1 MISSHALETGRHDHK
16 PAGECTLQCA
26 ANRGAA
32 PVVQEAAW
40 YAVHTRPRHEKQVG
54 ERLKAK
60 GLEVFLPLIRRS
72 RVYGKRRAEVDVPL
86 FSCYLFVKSPSD
98 RLLDVGWTRGL
109 IRILGAGNGRYS
121 AVPRDQIDRLRTAL
135 DTGLSLDPHPY
146 LEQGHRV
153 RVKSGPLA
161 GAEGVLVRKDR
172 HHRLVIAIDLIA
184 KAASLS
190 IRADD
195 VEPL

>member
-1 MISSHALETGRHDHK
+1 MISGNAVEIGRHDFRLGGGCGWRH
-16 PAGECTLQCA
+16 AED
-26 ANRGAA
+26 RSAA
-32 PVVQEAAW
+32 PVAQEAAW

-60 GLEVFLPLIRRS
+60 GFEVFLPLIRRS
-72 RVYGKRRAEVDVPL
+72 RLCRRRRVEVDAPL
-86 FSCYLFVKSPSD
+86 FSCYLFVNAPAD
-98 RLLDVGWTRGL
+98 RLLDAGWTPGV
-109 IRILGAGNGRYS
+109 IRILGAGNGRYA
-121 AVPRDQIDRLRTAL
+121 AVPSEQIRGIQMALYAGLR
-135 DTGLSLDPHPY
+135 LDPHPF
-146 LEQGHRV
+146 LKERRPV

-161 GAEGVLVRKDR
+161 GAEGVLLRRER

-195 VEPL
+195 VEPI